1 MDRILKQPTD
11 NGHKDA
17 PDPLSGVVGL
27 LLETYIDEVPKVH
40 KKLLQSIP
48 QQSAL
53 FHNNCMYLTHWV
65 AQHATKGVE
74 SCPSLVKVLQ
84 ATGTKYLR
92 VQIAYQESILMEIMS
107 GFGKPPSTISNLLH
121 LLILIL
127 YRVRQSAHTRLGA
140 VETSAS
146 MSAATGAT

>member
-1 MDRILKQPTD
+1 MISNVSFWQDYGKLMDRILRQPTD
-11 NGHKDA
+11 SGDKAA

-53 FHNNCMYLTHWV
+53 FHNNCMYLTYWV
-65 AQHATKGVE
+65 AQHANKDIE

-107 GFGKPPSTISNLLH
+107 GFGKRLSDHQSN
-121 LLILIL
+121 
-127 YRVRQSAHTRLGA
+127 
-140 VETSAS
+140 
-146 MSAATGAT
+146 

>member
-11 NGHKDA
+11 NGHKDT

-107 GFGKPPSTISNLLH
+107 GFGKPPSTINLLLL

-127 YRVRQSAHTRLGA
+127 IVLQSSTVCTLWARRRCD
-140 VETSAS
+140 
-146 MSAATGAT
+146 